1 MAAANSGARL
11 TGIGVG
17 DQSAWGKAFLLEPR
31 PQAPA
36 PAKST
41 IGPVA
46 ERERLVGAI
55 KLIADELRE
64 LAIGTDAVNAEILI
78 ALAVLI
84 EDEALL
90 DAADQHL
97 ADGFDAQTAVQ
108 MAIANFSAM
117 LAGEPMFAERI
128 ADLHDLGFR
137 VALQLAGISWSPKL
151 PAVGPIVIVADD
163 LSPAETAQFTSA
175 VVGVVTRLGG
185 PTSHTAIVCRQRG
198 IPAIVGVG
206 ESIGQISSG
215 QSILVDA
222 AAGEV
227 VLDAEERTRVD
238 VKAVVVAASS
248 KPIIEVLGNAG
259 SVADAKALNET
270 AASGIGLFRTELLFL
285 NRSSAP
291 TLEEQT
297 QVYAEVLRAA
307 PAGKVVFRTLDVDSD
322 KSLPFLTS
330 ASSAVNGQTDLRG
343 WRIHRLA
350 PEILP
355 TQLAAIAAAAK
366 LTNRK
371 VSAMAPMIIDASEA
385 NEFATLAKAAGID
398 DIGVMV
404 ETVELAQSI
413 ETLTGIVNFISIG
426 TNDLSRYLFGVD
438 RLASESAELL
448 DAWQPKLLT
457 TVANIVA
464 AAKRSAIAVSVCG
477 EAAAEPLFALVL
489 AGLGVDSVSMAGP
502 AIAKATS
509 LLGSVNLDQAREI
522 ATAALEGQDRTAAR
536 QLASAKLEK

>member
-17 DQSAWGKAFLLEPR
+17 DQSAWGRAFLLEPR
-31 PQAPA
+31 PQPLAPK
-36 PAKST
+36 KSA
-41 IGPVA
+41 IGAVA

-64 LAIGTDAVNAEILI
+64 LAVGTDEVNAEILI

-90 DAADQHL
+90 EVADQHL
-97 ADGFDAQTAVQ
+97 ADGLDAQTAVQ
-108 MAIANFSAM
+108 MAMTGFSAM

-128 ADLHDLGFR
+128 ADLNDLGFR

-151 PAVGPIVIVADD
+151 PAEGPIVVVADD

-206 ESIGQISSG
+206 ESIGRISTG
-215 QSILVDA
+215 QNLLVDA
-222 AAGEV
+222 AVGEV
-227 VLDAEERTRVD
+227 VLDADEPTEHNAHAT
-238 VKAVVVAASS
+238 VAAAGG

-259 SVADAKALNET
+259 LVADANALNAT

-291 TLEEQT
+291 TLEEQA
-297 QVYAEVLRAA
+297 QVYADVLRAA
-307 PAGKVVFRTLDVDSD
+307 PTGKVVFRTLDVDSD
-322 KSLPFLTS
+322 KSLPFLT
-330 ASSAVNGQTDLRG
+330 AAGGAENGATDLRG
-343 WRIHRLA
+343 WRLHQLA
-350 PEILP
+350 PDILP
-355 TQLAAIAAAAK
+355 IQLAAIAAASK

-371 VSAMAPMIIDASEA
+371 VSVMAPMIIDASEA
-385 NEFATLAKAAGID
+385 NEFATLAKTAGID

-404 ETVELAQSI
+404 ETVELVERI
-413 ETLTGIVNFISIG
+413 ESLAGIVNFISIG

-448 DAWQPKLLT
+448 DGWQPRLLAT
-457 TVANIVA
+457 IANIVA
-464 AAKRSAIAVSVCG
+464 AAKRNAIAVSVCG
-477 EAAAEPLFALVL
+477 EAAAEPLYAVVL

-502 AIAKATS
+502 AIAKAMS
-509 LLGSVNLDQAREI
+509 LLGAVTLAQAREI
-522 ATAALEGQDRTAAR
+522 ATAALSGQDRTAAR

>member
-1 MAAANSGARL
+1 
-11 TGIGVG
+11 
-17 DQSAWGKAFLLEPR
+17 
-31 PQAPA
+31 
-36 PAKST
+36 
-41 IGPVA
+41 
-46 ERERLVGAI
+46 
-55 KLIADELRE
+55 
-64 LAIGTDAVNAEILI
+64 
-78 ALAVLI
+78 
-84 EDEALL
+84 
-90 DAADQHL
+90 
-97 ADGFDAQTAVQ
+97 
-108 MAIANFSAM
+108 
-117 LAGEPMFAERI
+117 
-128 ADLHDLGFR
+128 
-137 VALQLAGISWSPKL
+137 
-151 PAVGPIVIVADD
+151 
-163 LSPAETAQFTSA
+163 
-175 VVGVVTRLGG
+175 
-185 PTSHTAIVCRQRG
+185 
-198 IPAIVGVG
+198 
-206 ESIGQISSG
+206 
-215 QSILVDA
+215 
-222 AAGEV
+222 
-227 VLDAEERTRVD
+227 
-238 VKAVVVAASS
+238 
-248 KPIIEVLGNAG
+248 
-259 SVADAKALNET
+259 
-270 AASGIGLFRTELLFL
+270 L

-355 TQLAAIAAAAK
+355 TQLAAIAAAAAK

-413 ETLTGIVNFISIG
+413 ETLAGIVNFISIG

-464 AAKRSAIAVSVCG
+464 EAKRSDISVSVCG
-477 EAAAEPLFALVL
+477 ESAAEPLFAVVL